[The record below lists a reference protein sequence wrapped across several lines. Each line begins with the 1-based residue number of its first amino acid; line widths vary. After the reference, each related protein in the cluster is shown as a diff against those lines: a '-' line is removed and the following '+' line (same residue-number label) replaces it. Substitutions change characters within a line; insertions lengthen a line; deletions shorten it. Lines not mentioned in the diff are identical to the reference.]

1 MLALYLKV
9 LSMKE
14 SEIYDEL
21 SSIRNLMERSV
32 KFMSISGLAGVLAG
46 CYALLGAAAAYGI
59 VYGFGADSGYRG
71 HFFAARE
78 IVVQLSAIAVTVLL
92 LSVATGILMS
102 VRKAKRL
109 QQSIWNPASRSLLIM
124 VAVPLIAGG
133 LLVLIFLWRG
143 LYTII
148 SPAFLI
154 FYGLALVAGS
164 PYTFHEVR
172 WLGITEIALGLLAA
186 LVPGSGLV
194 LWAIGF
200 GVLHIV
206 YGGIMYYRYER

>member
-1 MLALYLKV
+1 
-9 LSMKE
+9 MKE

-21 SSIRNLMERSV
+21 SSIRSLMERSV
-32 KFMSISGLAGVLAG
+32 KFMSISGIAGILAG
-46 CYALLGAAAAYGI
+46 CYALLGAAAAYTI
-59 VYGFGADSGYRG
+59 AYGLGDDSDYRG
-71 HFFAARE
+71 HLFAARE
-78 IVVQLSAIAVTVLL
+78 IVVQLSGIAVTVLL
-92 LSVATGILMS
+92 LAVSTGILMS

-109 QQSIWNPASRSLLIM
+109 QQSIWNPASRSLLMM

-164 PYTFHEVR
+164 PYTFHEIR
-172 WLGITEIALGLLAA
+172 WLGILEIALGLLAA
-186 LVPGSGLV
+186 LIPGSGL
-194 LWAIGF
+194 LFWAIGF
-200 GVLHIV
+200 GVLHIL

>member
-1 MLALYLKV
+1 
-9 LSMKE
+9 MKE

-21 SSIRNLMERSV
+21 TSIRSLMERSV

-46 CYALLGAAAAYGI
+46 CYALLGAAAAYGTL
-59 VYGFGADSGYRG
+59 YGFGADSGYQG
-71 HFFAARE
+71 HFFASKD
-78 IVVQLSAIAVTVLL
+78 IVIQLSVIAITVLL

-109 QQSIWNPASRSLLIM
+109 QQSIWNPASRSLLLM
-124 VAVPLIAGG
+124 VAVPLAAGG
-133 LLVLIFLWRG
+133 LLVLIFLWRE

-148 SPAFLI
+148 APALLI

-172 WLGITEIALGLLAA
+172 WLGIFEIVLGLLAA
-186 LVPGSGLV
+186 LIPGSGLL
-194 LWAIGF
+194 LWSIGF
-200 GVLHIV
+200 GVLHV
-206 YGGIMYYRYER
+206 LYGGIMYYRYER